1 MGRDDFAAG
10 HRQRRGREKEAPQ
23 GAGSVPGSEESVV
36 MEDAE
41 PFRASPSAAAS
52 EAGARDTP
60 RKRRVTF
67 SENEDVKIKDP
78 EGTKLAV
85 EDITRLPAALAN
97 IGQDDNQH
105 IDADIPMS
113 VIPGD
118 AVDDMEQQTAIQR
131 CGTHTI
137 VHEKVTRRRTDKRIR
152 DEFGNTGNGFC
163 RDSRFYAG

>member
-1 MGRDDFAAG
+1 MKAHSDECGGASEVGRDAFAAG

-118 AVDDMEQQTAIQR
+118 ACRRHGTANS
-131 CGTHTI
+131 HTKMWNS
-137 VHEKVTRRRTDKRIR
+137 HHCARK
-152 DEFGNTGNGFC
+152 GNAKEN
-163 RDSRFYAG
+163 